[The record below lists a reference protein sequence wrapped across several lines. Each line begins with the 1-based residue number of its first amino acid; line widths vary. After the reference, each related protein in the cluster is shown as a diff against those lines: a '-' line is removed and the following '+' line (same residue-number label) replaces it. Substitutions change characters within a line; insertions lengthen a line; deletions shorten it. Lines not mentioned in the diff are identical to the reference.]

1 VPSGSI
7 THLGGYREG
16 GDPNT
21 WYPELWD
28 WAYQELGVRSVL
40 DVGCGEGQSTR
51 YFKNLGCDVL
61 GIDGSP
67 EAVQNSVIP
76 QWEVLH
82 DFTAGRFNL
91 NRSFDLVWSCE
102 FVEHVEEEFSQ
113 NFLAAFASGNRY
125 VFMTHAVPGQ
135 GGYHHVNCQ
144 PSSYWVRRLGE
155 IGFMLDYRLT
165 RRARARAGHGY
176 FRKSGLVFV
185 KRGSDSG
192 RHGPTSLFLALL
204 SLEWF
209 PRRVCRYVRNHGIST
224 ALRRVFE

>member
-1 VPSGSI
+1 MPRGSH

-28 WAYQELGVRSVL
+28 WVYQELGVRSVL
-40 DVGCGEGQSTR
+40 DVGCGEGQSAR

-61 GIDGSP
+61 GIDGSR

-76 QWEVLH
+76 QCEMLH
-82 DFTAGRFNL
+82 DFTAGPFNL
-91 NRSFDLVWSCE
+91 KRSFDLVWSCE

-113 NFLAAFASGNRY
+113 NFLAAFASSDKY

-135 GGYHHVNCQ
+135 GGHHHVNCQ
-144 PSSYWVRRLGE
+144 PSSYWVKRVGE
-155 IGFMLDYRLT
+155 IGFVLDYRLT
-165 RRARARAGHGY
+165 RRARERAGHGY

-185 KRGSDSG
+185 KPGSGSG
-192 RHGPTSLFLALL
+192 RHGPTRFFLALL

-209 PRRVCRYVRNHGIST
+209 PRRVFRYLRNHGIR
-224 ALRRVFE
+224 AAFRRVAE